1 MLPNAGAVVTPVGTL
16 ASFLNN
22 GLVIAAPGRVQR
34 VVAACAVALLM
45 ATSAMAQTTRTITAA
60 WDANTDSVT
69 RGYMLY
75 YGTSSGN
82 YQWSV
87 DAGTQTSTQLTLN
100 VGSLYYFAVRA
111 YDASANL
118 GPASGEATY
127 DLRAAAPT
135 ASITATLSGSNAV
148 VTWST
153 TNAVSATINGTT
165 VPLSGTQTIP
175 VTATTTFTLV
185 ATNADGATVTRTA
198 TVTVSVPAPTA
209 TITATLAGG
218 NAVVTWS
225 TTNAVSARINGTT
238 VALSGTQTVPVTAT
252 TTFTLVATN
261 SAGASVTRSATVT
274 VSVPA
279 PTAAITATLSGGNAI
294 VTWSTTN
301 AVSARINGTTVPLS
315 GTQTVPV
322 SGTTTFTLVA
332 TNSAG
337 ASVTRTATVTVSVPA
352 PTATITAALSGGN
365 AVVTWSTTNAVS
377 ATINGASVPLSG
389 TQTVAVTG
397 TTTFTLVATNSAGAT
412 VTRSATVTVST
423 IGVPN
428 APTNMSSLVS
438 GNLVRLS
445 WRAATTGGAASSY
458 RLYLGTRSGRS
469 NVVDGADVG
478 NVLSVSGGLPRGH
491 YFARVRAA
499 NSSGLSPFSN
509 ETSFWIGKR
518 VVSPTNL
525 AVSWSGS
532 TATFRWT
539 QPAADAADAEAPSAY
554 VLEAGTNP
562 GDTSVA
568 VPVGNTTTFSVPV
581 PAGTYYVRVR
591 GLSDGAES
599 DATQEIVLTPPGTP
613 GAPSA
618 LVATGSS
625 ATVTLRWQAP
635 TTGGAPTAYQ
645 IEAGS
650 APGLADLAVVQVG
663 TNRSFSTPVPAGT
676 YYVRVRAINGT
687 GIGAASNEVVVRR

>member
-1 MLPNAGAVVTPVGTL
+1 M
-16 ASFLNN
+16 
-22 GLVIAAPGRVQR
+22 
-34 VVAACAVALLM
+34 
-45 ATSAMAQTTRTITAA
+45 
-60 WDANTDSVT
+60 
-69 RGYMLY
+69 
-75 YGTSSGN
+75 
-82 YQWSV
+82 
-87 DAGTQTSTQLTLN
+87 
-100 VGSLYYFAVRA
+100 
-111 YDASANL
+111 
-118 GPASGEATY
+118 
-127 DLRAAAPT
+127 
-135 ASITATLSGSNAV
+135 
-148 VTWST
+148 
-153 TNAVSATINGTT
+153 
-165 VPLSGTQTIP
+165 
-175 VTATTTFTLV
+175 
-185 ATNADGATVTRTA
+185 
-198 TVTVSVPAPTA
+198 
-209 TITATLAGG
+209 
-218 NAVVTWS
+218 
-225 TTNAVSARINGTT
+225 
-238 VALSGTQTVPVTAT
+238 
-252 TTFTLVATN
+252 
-261 SAGASVTRSATVT
+261 
-274 VSVPA
+274 
-279 PTAAITATLSGGNAI
+279 
-294 VTWSTTN
+294 
-301 AVSARINGTTVPLS
+301 
-315 GTQTVPV
+315 
-322 SGTTTFTLVA
+322 
-332 TNSAG
+332 
-337 ASVTRTATVTVSVPA
+337 PA

-438 GNLVRLS
+438 GSLARLS

-458 RLYLGTRSGRS
+458 RLYLGTRSGAS
-469 NVVDGADVG
+469 NLVNGINVG
-478 NVLSVSGGLPRGH
+478 NVLSVSGALPRGH

-499 NSSGLSPFSN
+499 NSSGMSPFSN
-509 ETSFWIGKR
+509 ETDFWVGKR

-539 QPAADAADAEAPSAY
+539 QPAADASDAEAPSAY
-554 VLEAGTNP
+554 VLEAGTTP
-562 GDTSVA
+562 GATSVA

-687 GIGAASNEVVVRR
+687 GIGAPSNEVVVRR

>member
-22 GLVIAAPGRVQR
+22 GLVIAASGRVQR

-209 TITATLAGG
+209 TITATLSGG

-238 VALSGTQTVPVTAT
+238 VA
-252 TTFTLVATN
+252 
-261 SAGASVTRSATVT
+261 
-274 VSVPA
+274 
-279 PTAAITATLSGGNAI
+279 
-294 VTWSTTN
+294 
-301 AVSARINGTTVPLS
+301 
-315 GTQTVPV
+315 
-322 SGTTTFTLVA
+322 
-332 TNSAG
+332 
-337 ASVTRTATVTVSVPA
+337 
-352 PTATITAALSGGN
+352 
-365 AVVTWSTTNAVS
+365 
-377 ATINGASVPLSG
+377 LSG

-412 VTRSATVTVST
+412 VTRSATVTVSI

-428 APTNMSSLVS
+428 APTNMTSLVS
-438 GNLVRLS
+438 GNLARLS

-458 RLYLGTRSGRS
+458 RLYLGTRSGAS
-469 NVVDGADVG
+469 NLLNGINVG
-478 NVLSVSGGLPRGH
+478 NVPSVSGGLPRGH

-499 NSSGLSPFSN
+499 NASGVSPFSN

-525 AVSWSGS
+525 SVSWSGS

-539 QPAADAADAEAPSAY
+539 QPSADASDAEAPNAY
-554 VLEAGTNP
+554 VLEAGSNP
-562 GDTSVA
+562 GNTSIT

-591 GLSDGAES
+591 GLNDGAES

-687 GIGAASNEVVVRR
+687 GIGAPSNEVVVRR